1 MPAIRKMIFALA
13 VVLILTAA
21 LSCST
26 DLFNP
31 EKPPQI
37 TALTLDRYEVDPGDT
52 VTATATVRDAKDKA
66 LAYGWS
72 ATAGLFLLPSDQ
84 PTARWKAPSTGGP
97 HRITVT
103 VTGEEKSAS
112 RSTDVTVRSLVLPDV
127 LILSPQAGTYV
138 VQHDSLEVR
147 ARARHDN
154 GIDQVRLYVNGSL
167 KKTADGGTGEV
178 VTFVC
183 PVNEPSGA
191 ASIRVEA
198 VARVSLL
205 TKSDS
210 VGIFV
215 EGVVP
220 GKAGRN

>member
-1 MPAIRKMIFALA
+1 MTIHKTHIWIPTVTLFVAA
-13 VVLILTAA
+13 V

-37 TALTLDRYEVDPGDT
+37 TGLTLDRYEVDPGDT
-52 VTATATVRDAKDKA
+52 VTAAVTVRDAKDKA
-66 LAYGWS
+66 LAYGWT

-84 PTARWKAPSTGGP
+84 STVRWKAPSTGGP

-127 LILSPQAGTYV
+127 LILSPQAGSYA
-138 VQHDSLEVR
+138 VQHDSMEVR
-147 ARARHDN
+147 VRARHDN
-154 GIDQVRLYVNGSL
+154 GIDRVRLFVNSSL
-167 KKTADGGTGEV
+167 KKTADGGAGEV
-178 VTFVC
+178 YTFVC
-183 PVNEPSGA
+183 PVDEPAGE
-191 ASIRVEA
+191 ASVRVEA

-210 VGIFV
+210 VSIYI